1 MNNKLIIAILIF
13 ALNNYSLSQNTKQEF
28 GLYNIGLG
36 SIVGGIGAI
45 INKKPD
51 EKTGKVFLKGM
62 WQVALG
68 GAVVYQSKLL
78 VGQIAEKQDFA
89 YAWPA
94 SLTNSI
100 GNSIIENACLNKN
113 FYEQINFNVGFNRFE
128 IYPTNNFKLKYK
140 IMPVSLVLLGYVAV
154 QSKFEPEISMKTGQ
168 FVFSNSNFRL
178 QNIDNY
184 RGFTLGNII
193 SFNPKFV
200 ESTSTFSHEMI
211 QVFQYY
217 EYNFLSK
224 LTKKPIDNLFK
235 NSKFYNNASK
245 FICSDA
251 EGALLL
257 RTLYKSE
264 FKTGSKER
272 YYENFFEREAGVY
285 SNTINR

>member
-1 MNNKLIIAILIF
+1 MNLKKIAIYLFIIF
-13 ALNNYSLSQNTKQEF
+13 QTNAICQNTKQEF
-28 GLYNIGLG
+28 GLYNVGLG

-51 EKTGKVFLKGM
+51 EKTGNVFLKGL
-62 WQVALG
+62 WQGALG

-128 IYPTNNFKLKYK
+128 VYPTNNFKLKYK

-154 QSKFEPEISMKTGQ
+154 QSKFEPEISMKAGQ
-168 FVFSNSNFRL
+168 FVFSSSNFRI

-184 RGFTLGNII
+184 RGFALGNII
-193 SFNPKFV
+193 CFNPNFV
-200 ESTSTFSHEMI
+200 GNNSTFSHEMI
-211 QVFQYY
+211 HVFQYY

-224 LTKKPIDNLFK
+224 LTKKPIDNMFK
-235 NSKFYNNASK
+235 NSNFYNNASK
-245 FICSDA
+245 FIYSDV
-251 EGALLL
+251 EGLILL
-257 RTLYKSE
+257 RSLYLAEYKI
-264 FKTGSKER
+264 GSR
-272 YYENFFEREAGVY
+272 YYENFFEREAAIY
-285 SNTINR
+285 SDTFRF

>member
-1 MNNKLIIAILIF
+1 MNLKKIAIYLFIIF
-13 ALNNYSLSQNTKQEF
+13 QTNAICQNTKQEF
-28 GLYNIGLG
+28 GLYNVGLG

-45 INKKPD
+45 INKKPN
-51 EKTGKVFLKGM
+51 EKTGKVFLKGI
-62 WQVALG
+62 WQGALG
-68 GAVVYQSKLL
+68 GAIIYQSKLL

-128 IYPTNNFKLKYK
+128 VYPNNNFKLKYK
-140 IMPVSLVLLGYVAV
+140 IMPVSLVLLGYLAV

-184 RGFTLGNII
+184 RGFALGNII

-200 ESTSTFSHEMI
+200 ESTSTFSHELI
-211 QVFQYY
+211 HVFQYY

-235 NSKFYNNASK
+235 NSNFYKNASK
-245 FICSDA
+245 FIYSDA

-257 RTLYKSE
+257 RTLYKAE

-285 SNTINR
+285 SNTID